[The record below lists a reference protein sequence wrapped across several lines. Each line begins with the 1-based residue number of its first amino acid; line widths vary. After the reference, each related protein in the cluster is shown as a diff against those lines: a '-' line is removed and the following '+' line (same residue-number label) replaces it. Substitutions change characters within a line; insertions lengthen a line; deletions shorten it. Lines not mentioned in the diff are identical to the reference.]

1 MYALLFSLRLQ
12 SYNFLFTLQGGAL
25 EPLYGLYI
33 ANCNYFSLN
42 F

>member
-12 SYNFLFTLQGGAL
+12 SYNFFISLQGGAL
-25 EPLYGLYI
+25 SRFLAPFVAI
-33 ANCNYFSLN
+33 CNFLCFN